1 MALESFYGGKPGVS
15 PVIKARFKY
24 VNTSDSAYAH
34 RNGKQTLL
42 TKEEADWL
50 NDALGV
56 DNYAKDMKVKWTDKS
71 STDEKSPQD
80 SNEDFARYAPLAPFT
95 MDVCFADANYTN
107 VWYGELC
114 IIDTDN
120 KLNPNNGKIYRRSL
134 KHIASNS
141 SVNLN
146 ETSYAEYIGQI
157 VGPSGGVP
165 QFHIGSLE
173 EERKKAVGTSGTYS
187 SEEPPLDNSNW
198 EYFYPTGS
206 GTSSVSTPNGIDN
219 IAILSANEDGN
230 ITMVPGKVDE
240 ENYNDSIRYTWC
252 NVRRKLDGN
261 DEDALVYLGFE
272 IPYTTFEVTGEEEQ
286 YTYADDLFKDESS
299 KLHPFHKKYVFH
311 IPRGTRGIGPEEVF
325 CVNSYDNRTLPD
337 NTSLYSFDAIQYNQ
351 ETDQYVLDM
360 NKKIVESPNTNNDWK
375 NKSYWVGK
383 WTLYNPKTKNPETG
397 IINQPVQVYQYLG
410 SYKDIRNVTLDKGTL
425 TFTYS
430 DKTTT
435 EFNDLKYIDSIDID
449 TVEKIINNNEEEDNL
464 NYGNIEIAY
473 NTDPIDANNNNIIPS
488 IKENLHLI
496 KNIKFNKDNGK
507 ITFIYSDKP
516 DSNNPNQI
524 KELRKTT
531 EGAIEYISEM
541 KVDDSGYLLYQYNNQ
556 NTWNYITDGSVVSE
570 EHDNRLRIKDIS
582 QMRITDYGQLEVQY
596 RGDVNLVENEDP
608 EILWTNIGPTSTFV
622 NTGPVCLFS
631 NTIYE
636 SRYLATEAING
647 SSYEESTNYPKIG
660 GAEDGRITIDENID
674 RTGGLVGIKVRNSNT
689 SNESSENDP
698 VTPTEN
704 DPVTPTENDPENNSE
719 TPVDDSEKDSY
730 YIALYWYNRVS
741 KKWMFVGAIG
751 AGADKNY
758 ELYITEGNEV
768 YPNANMDNAAFYF
781 ETVSQEAELS
791 KVSQFEVIGFLPW
804 ESQEQNVLQEQNVSG

>member
-24 VNTSDSAYAH
+24 VNISDPAYEH

-42 TKEEADWL
+42 TEEEANWL

-56 DNYAKDMKVKWTDKS
+56 NNYTKDMKVKWDS
-71 STDEKSPQD
+71 ENSTDEKSPQD
-80 SNEDFARYAPLAPFT
+80 LNEDFVRYAPLAPFT

-141 SVNLN
+141 SVNIN

-173 EERKKAVGTSGTYS
+173 EERKKAIGISGTYS
-187 SEEPPLDNSNW
+187 SETPPLNNSDW

-206 GTSSVSTPNGIDN
+206 AGTLSVSTPNGIDN
-219 IAILSANEDGN
+219 IAILSANENGN
-230 ITMVPGKVDE
+230 ITMVPGKDNE
-240 ENYNDSIRYTWC
+240 GNYNDSIRYTWC

-272 IPYTTFEVTGEEEQ
+272 IPYTVYDVTGEEEN
-286 YTYADDLFKDESS
+286 YTYTGSIFEDTSATQDNNNV
-299 KLHPFHKKYVFH
+299 HPFSKQYVFH
-311 IPRGTRGIGPEEVF
+311 IPRGTRGIGPEEIFVINPKE
-325 CVNSYDNRTLPD
+325 NSPKTLPQNAVLYKPSAIYYD
-337 NTSLYSFDAIQYNQ
+337 QTEDEYKIHEGNEYTQNTTN
-351 ETDQYVLDM
+351 TD
-360 NKKIVESPNTNNDWK
+360 
-375 NKSYWVGK
+375 SYWVGK
-383 WTLYNPKTKNPETG
+383 YCIYNPKKDFAG
-397 IINQPVQVYQYLG
+397 IIGQDIFYIYLG
-410 SYKDIRNVTLDKGTL
+410 SYKDIRNVTLDRKAGTL

-430 DKTTT
+430 DGNDIS
-435 EFNDLKYIDSIDID
+435 FNNLKWIEDISVDID
-449 TVEKIINNNEEEDNL
+449 EKIINDNKDNP
-464 NYGNIEIAY
+464 NYGNITIAY
-473 NTDPIDANNNNIIPS
+473 NTDVGANNSITPS

-496 KNIKFNKDNGK
+496 KNIEYNDDGT

-516 DSNNPNQI
+516 DNNTPNQP
-524 KELRKTT
+524 KEFRKTT
-531 EGAIEYISEM
+531 ANAIEYISKM
-541 KVDDSGYLLYQYNNQ
+541 KVDNSGYLLYQYNTDDQ
-556 NTWNYITDGSVVSE
+556 NTWNNITDGS
-570 EHDNRLRIKDIS
+570 NNNLRIKDID

-596 RGDVNLVENEDP
+596 RGDVNLVNGNP
-608 EILWTNIGPTSTFV
+608 EIRWTNIGPTNTFV

-698 VTPTEN
+698 E
-704 DPVTPTENDPENNSE
+704 TPTENDPETPTEDNLENNLE
-719 TPVDDSEKDSY
+719 TPTGDSEIGDY

-741 KKWMFVGAIG
+741 EKWMFVGAIG

-758 ELYITEGNEV
+758 ELYITEKDET
-768 YPNANMDNAAFYF
+768 YPNGNMDNAAFYF
-781 ETVSQEAELS
+781 ETIAQEQDLGN
-791 KVSQFEVIGFLPW
+791 VNRFEVIGFLPW
-804 ESQEQNVLQEQNVSG
+804 ESQEAQD

>member
-24 VNTSDSAYAH
+24 VNTNDPAYEH

-42 TKEEADWL
+42 TEEEANWL

-56 DNYAKDMKVKWTDKS
+56 NNYAKDMKVKWDS
-71 STDEKSPQD
+71 ESTDENSSQN
-80 SNEDFARYAPLAPFT
+80 SNEDFIRYAPLAPFT

-120 KLNPNNGKIYRRSL
+120 KLNPNNGKIYRRTL

-141 SVNLN
+141 SVNIN

-173 EERKKAVGTSGTYS
+173 EERKKAIGISGTYS
-187 SEEPPLDNSNW
+187 SETPNEQNPLDNSDW

-206 GTSSVSTPNGIDN
+206 AGTLSVNKPSSVNN
-219 IAILSANEDGN
+219 IAILSANENGN
-230 ITMVPGKVDE
+230 ITMVPGKNDNGE
-240 ENYNDSIRYTWC
+240 YNDTIRYTWC
-252 NVRRKLDGN
+252 NVRRKLEGN

-272 IPYTTFEVTGEEEQ
+272 IPYTTYEVTGDEKEFT
-286 YTYADDLFKDESS
+286 YTGPLFENTSS
-299 KLHPFHKKYVFH
+299 TINNGNEYHPFHKKYVFH
-311 IPRGTRGIGPEEVF
+311 IPRGARGIGPEEIF
-325 CVNSYDNRTLPD
+325 CVNPKDNNSGSLP
-337 NTSLYSFDAIQYNQ
+337 NGATLYSYEAIQYNQ
-351 ETDQYVLDM
+351 TTNIYSIDTTK
-360 NKKIVESPNTNNDWK
+360 KKIVSPTD
-375 NKSYWVGK
+375 SYWVGK
-383 WTLYNPKTKNPETG
+383 WTLYNPKTTNMPSYY
-397 IINQPVQVYQYLG
+397 IYLG
-410 SYKDIRNVTLDKGTL
+410 SYKDIRNVTLNKGTL

-430 DKTTT
+430 DGSNIK
-435 EFNDLKYIDSIDID
+435 FNNLKYIDSIDID
-449 TVEKIINNNEEEDNL
+449 TAEKIIDDNEEEKDNS
-464 NYGNIEIAY
+464 NYGNITIAY
-473 NTDPIDANNNNIIPS
+473 NTDINTNNNVIPS

-496 KNIKFNKDNGK
+496 KNIEYNKANGK

-531 EGAIEYISEM
+531 ENAIEYISEM
-541 KVDDSGYLLYQYNNQ
+541 KVDDKGYLLYQHNTDNQ
-556 NTWNYITDGSVVSE
+556 NTWNNITDGSEASE
-570 EHDNRLRIKDIS
+570 GHDNRLRIKDIN

-596 RGDVNLVENEDP
+596 RGDVNLVNGNP

-631 NTIYE
+631 DTIYD
-636 SRYLATEAING
+636 SRYLATEVINE
-647 SSYEESTNYPKIG
+647 SEYDEESENYPKIG

-674 RTGGLVGIKVRNSNT
+674 RTGGLVGIKVRNSNA
-689 SNESSENDP
+689 SNESLEDNP
-698 VTPTEN
+698 ETPT
-704 DPVTPTENDPENNSE
+704 
-719 TPVDDSEKDSY
+719 DDSEINSY
-730 YIALYWYNRVS
+730 YIALYWYNLVS
-741 KKWMFVGAIG
+741 KEWMFVGAIG

-758 ELYITEGNEV
+758 EVYIAEEDTI

-781 ETVSQEAELS
+781 ETINES
-791 KVSQFEVIGFLPW
+791 KLDFGTDVLFEVIGLLPW
-804 ESQEQNVLQEQNVSG
+804 EDPDNIKFYGQG